1 MSCDW
6 WRSDHASCDWSR
18 GCHVTLL
25 LARTIPGQQS
35 VTEYKQVNR
44 RESVEVADAFLSY
57 NFLDNQVSFLR
68 SKGKL
73 YCTVLCCTV
82 LYCSV
87 LYCTGQVPE
96 EQGQA
101 TRGQDIHPHQ
111 VTEATLVQTLV
122 NSCVQ

>member
-1 MSCDW
+1 M
-6 WRSDHASCDWSR
+6 
-18 GCHVTLL
+18 TLL

-35 VTEYKQVNR
+35 VAEYKQVNR

-82 LYCSV
+82 LYCTLLYCTLLYCTV
-87 LYCTGQVPE
+87 LYCTV
-96 EQGQA
+96 
-101 TRGQDIHPHQ
+101 
-111 VTEATLVQTLV
+111 LY
-122 NSCVQ
+122 

>member
-6 WRSDHASCDWSR
+6 PRAGHLSCDWLR
-18 GCHVTLL
+18 ADHVTLL

-35 VTEYKQVNR
+35 VAEYKQVNR

-73 YCTVLCCTV
+73 YCTVLYCT
-82 LYCSV
+82 V

-101 TRGQDIHPHQ
+101 ARGQDIHPHQ
-111 VTEATLVQTLV
+111 VTEAALVKTLV
-122 NSCVQ
+122 NFCVQ